1 MGGASVRDR
10 NDGDHPAVAE
20 PAPGRN
26 GPGYV
31 ASARN
36 GEPPLEWNEI
46 MSEHDELLR
55 AQLLERIDRLERELE
70 RHRELAQQTSRLFLF
85 ATNYAD
91 SIRERARRDAEV
103 ALRKARERATKI
115 VGDAESDRRH
125 AENELLRLQALTD
138 ETRKRLSA
146 FTTAALQVLNAE
158 VETGRDNV
166 SERTL
171 GDLQDALQSQLSPAS
186 GSAPR
191 AFPSAG
197 SPER

>member
-46 MSEHDELLR
+46 MSEHDELRTRPTARTHR
-55 AQLLERIDRLERELE
+55 AARTRTRTPPGTCSANEQ
-70 RHRELAQQTSRLFLF
+70 LFLF

-103 ALRKARERATKI
+103 ALRKARERAAKI
-115 VGDAESDRRH
+115 LGDSETERRH

-191 AFPSAG
+191 ALPSAG